1 MTDRRRIRVMKFLS
15 VLGIAFI
22 CLLAYRLATRT
33 IDATHPD
40 VAQYKC
46 QPGASNRNPS
56 DPNIMRPEGAI
67 RVIRLTDN
75 GEFIDRCE
83 LTEVLYDLACE
94 QHPGA
99 YGSQRRCRPEAV
111 GLPKLTLLY
120 VHGWKHGSDPDDSD
134 YLNFKK
140 LIDQL
145 AESNKSKKN
154 VVGIYVSWQA
164 DVKWLPWIFK
174 NLSFW
179 DKKAVADNIARAGA
193 VTGIVGS
200 VAAFSNS
207 ARGRGD
213 QFFAIGH
220 SFGARILF
228 SATSQS
234 IIYETNRSHP
244 GYARG
249 TYKPVKAAADAVIL
263 LNPAFEAAH
272 FSFIDGFRRGKKGS
286 EFTSPE
292 CSEGNIEDRDEE
304 KFSGDQTPL
313 LLSISSSG
321 DYATRFAFPAG
332 AFLAFD
338 FGRRQRTTIGN
349 YCNFATHTLRKT
361 NANGNDCESDEPTRT
376 INTFKA
382 EGLCLVRKK
391 DVDRY
396 QVDNPFMVA
405 ETTSDIIEDH
415 NDIWN
420 EKFSIWLL
428 AFVKALERRIEET
441 SQPARN

>member
-1 MTDRRRIRVMKFLS
+1 MTNNWRNWAVKFLS
-15 VLGIAFI
+15 VLGVVFV
-22 CLLAYRLATRT
+22 CLIAYRFASQT
-33 IDATHPD
+33 IDTVQPD

-46 QPGASNRNPS
+46 QPGAGRRDPS
-56 DPNIMRPEGAI
+56 SREIMRPEGVVW
-67 RVIRLTDN
+67 VIRLTDN
-75 GEFIDRCE
+75 GEYVDRCE
-83 LTEVLYDLACE
+83 LTEVLYDLACDE
-94 QHPGA
+94 QPSTR
-99 YGSQRRCRPEAV
+99 GSQRRCRPEAV

-120 VHGWKHGSDPDDSD
+120 VHGWKHGSDPEDPD

-140 LIDQL
+140 LIKKLQDD
-145 AESNKSKKN
+145 NKGKKN
-154 VVGIYVSWQA
+154 VLGVYVGWQA

-179 DKKAVADNIARAGA
+179 DKKATADNIARSGV

-200 VAAFSNS
+200 IATFSNS
-207 ARGRGD
+207 ARGKGD
-213 QFFAIGH
+213 QFFALGH

-244 GYARG
+244 GYAGGSFR
-249 TYKPVKAAADAVIL
+249 PIKAAADAVIL

-272 FSFIDGFRRGKKGS
+272 FSFIDGFRRGRKGS
-286 EFTSPE
+286 EYSTGK
-292 CSEGNIEDRDEE
+292 CSQGNVEDREEE
-304 KFSGDQTPL
+304 KFPAEQTPV

-332 AFLAFD
+332 AALSFD
-338 FGRRQRTTIGN
+338 FGERQRTTIGN
-349 YCNFATHTLRKT
+349 YCNFTTHVLRPT
-361 NANGNDCESDEPTRT
+361 NGKDADCQVDESARA
-376 INTFKA
+376 INLFSA
-382 EGLCLVRKK
+382 GGLCLVRKK

-396 QVDNPFMVA
+396 HFNNPFMVA
-405 ETTSDIIEDH
+405 ETTSEIIKDH

-420 EKFSIWLL
+420 DKFSGWLL

-441 SQPARN
+441 SQSARQ